1 MTTRF
6 RENAAAQ
13 RTAGSIFHLVTD
25 LSMAGFRV
33 IKFTGGEQA
42 SIQID
47 MPFDGEEIKFTDHAG
62 KQFGSCRHKGVR
74 LFWEVPAVS
83 PESEVAA

>member
-1 MTTRF
+1 MTPKF

-13 RTAGSIFHLVTD
+13 RCATSIFHLVTD

-47 MPFDGEEIKFTDHAG
+47 MPFDGEEIKFTDHG
-62 KQFGSCRHKGVR
+62 DKQFGSCRHKGVR

-83 PESEVAA
+83 PESEVTA